1 MSLNLPTPNK
11 TPGDPNHTGDTNL
24 IIEGIN
30 AVKSQVDNI
39 PEGPQGPQGQPG
51 VDGTDGLSATVTVAG
66 TTTSAPGGPA
76 SVTNLGTS
84 TAAQLSFVIPRG
96 EPGPQ
101 GSPGSQGPIGP
112 QGDPGTPG
120 AAGAGVKTGGLDG
133 QVLTKA
139 SNNDFDTVWQFPGSA
154 PVTSVDGRQGA
165 VTLNDLYDAA
175 GSAAAAELAAEN
187 YTDGV
192 AAATLSA
199 AEDYADSL
207 APNYDPAGSAAA
219 AQSAAESYADG
230 LSVNYDAVGS
240 AAAAQAAAESYADN
254 AVGAHAGETT
264 TVHGISDTADL
275 VYTTDSRLS
284 DDRYPTA
291 HAASHETGG
300 DDELELAPGQI
311 TGTALTESELSDTNA
326 TELSDTAAAGTSG
339 EVSRADH
346 VHDIMYDVPAGAV
359 SFDTAPTGIS
369 AAAGKVYWDTDF
381 DTLAITM
388 SGPGAV
394 SLPIGQKSGAEVKNK
409 TGGTINKGKVVQ
421 FDGASGGNIE
431 VDIAVND
438 GTVNP
443 RLYFGV
449 AAENIP
455 DDDEG
460 FVVDTGYIRGLN
472 TNAWAVGTLL
482 YIGASGDL
490 TNTPPAKPAFQV
502 PIAAVTFQNASAG
515 VIYVRMDNGLE
526 LNELF
531 DVDIDTPLDG
541 EVLAYNTVDGTW
553 TNQVAQAGA
562 TGGGTD
568 QVFYNNDQ
576 NVTTNYSIPSGKNS
590 MSAGPIT
597 VDAGATV
604 TIPSGSVW
612 TVV

>member
-1 MSLNLPTPNK
+1 
-11 TPGDPNHTGDTNL
+11 
-24 IIEGIN
+24 
-30 AVKSQVDNI
+30 
-39 PEGPQGPQGQPG
+39 
-51 VDGTDGLSATVTVAG
+51 
-66 TTTSAPGGPA
+66 
-76 SVTNLGTS
+76 
-84 TAAQLSFVIPRG
+84 
-96 EPGPQ
+96 
-101 GSPGSQGPIGP
+101 
-112 QGDPGTPG
+112 
-120 AAGAGVKTGGLDG
+120 
-133 QVLTKA
+133 VLTKA
-139 SNNDFDTVWQFPGSA
+139 SDNDFDTVWQFPGSA
-154 PVTSVDGRQGA
+154 PVTSVDGRQGT
-165 VTLNDLYDAA
+165 VTLGDLYDAS
-175 GSAAAAELAAEN
+175 GSAATAELNAEN

-207 APNYDPAGSAAA
+207 APNYDAAGSAAA
-219 AQSAAESYADG
+219 AQSAAESYADGLAPNYDAAGSAASAQSAAESYADG

-240 AAAAQAAAESYADN
+240 AAA
-254 AVGAHAGETT
+254 VAGDLSTHELATT
-264 TVHGISDTADL
+264 SVHGITDTADL

-291 HAASHETGG
+291 HATSHETGG
-300 DDELELAPGQI
+300 DDELELAPNQI

-359 SFDTAPTGIS
+359 TFDTAPTGIS
-369 AAAGKVYWDTDF
+369 ATAGKVFWDPDF
-381 DTLAITM
+381 GTLAVTM

-394 SLPIGQKSGAEVKNK
+394 TVPIGQKSGAEIKNK
-409 TGGTINKGKVVQ
+409 TGGTISKGKVVQ

-431 VDIAVND
+431 VDVAVND
-438 GTVNP
+438 GTINP

-449 AAENIP
+449 AAENIL

-472 TNAWAVGTLL
+472 TNAWPVGTLL

-490 TNTPPAKPAFQV
+490 VNTPPAKPAFQV
-502 PIAAVTFQNASAG
+502 PVAAVTFQNSSAG

-531 DVDIDTPLDG
+531 DVDIDTPSDG
-541 EVLAYNTVDGTW
+541 EVLAYNNVDGTW

-576 NVTTNYSIPSGKNS
+576 TVTTSYEIPTGKNS
-590 MSAGPIT
+590 MSAGPVAI
-597 VDAGATV
+597 DDGATV
-604 TIPSGSVW
+604 TVPSGSVW